1 MKKYGGLLA
10 TKLRELVM
18 KFRNYKIR
26 PSHTIKQHLRKMKRM
41 IRELKT
47 SRHIFIDEQQVEAVI
62 RSLLKNWEHM
72 VVNMTHNQNVKTF
85 DDIVRHLELE
95 AKRLMVARP
104 NEQAYVVITTQKV
117 LFHSL

>member
-1 MKKYGGLLA
+1 
-10 TKLRELVM
+10 
-18 KFRNYKIR
+18 
-26 PSHTIKQHLRKMKRM
+26 M

-47 SRHIFIDEQQVEAVI
+47 SGHGLIDEQQVEAVI
-62 RSLLKNWEHM
+62 RYLPNSWEHM

-104 NEQAYVVITTQKV
+104 NEQAYVVESNSHKTFGFKRNRKFLDRKSTR
-117 LFHSL
+117 LNSSH